1 MCLCTRPNSLQN
13 PRPLGKSR
21 RGLQQVYRRNEA
33 ARARATDDPAR
44 EAAIVQFDTSSA
56 VVTYVNYSNS
66 STLEDIDMEL
76 ILAPMDQ
83 QFGKELMWQHAA
95 AEPVRLPSLFR
106 SPASNSS
113 SSSVERSPRLVG
125 MSDLLSE
132 EARSLSPLKDAP
144 VVARLP
150 SIGAMMRREESSSN
164 ASSTTHDTNS
174 MSPAQK
180 QCMDLYK
187 QLREVPS
194 SPLGENARH
203 HPEYALGSLLAGAA
217 LSQLASMQQE
227 KNELA
232 ENHPFRVRTILP
244 ATSSSPMSDNGSDK
258 SKRTSSAK
266 LCGMSECRKRAKAG
280 GYCIAHGGGLRCSEE
295 GCQKHAVSLGLCIS
309 HGGGKR
315 CTIEGCLNASRKN
328 GVCWSHGG
336 KRLCK
341 LDGCNKGPKSGGYCW
356 SHGGKMKK

>member
-1 MCLCTRPNSLQN
+1 
-13 PRPLGKSR
+13 
-21 RGLQQVYRRNEA
+21 
-33 ARARATDDPAR
+33 
-44 EAAIVQFDTSSA
+44 
-56 VVTYVNYSNS
+56 
-66 STLEDIDMEL
+66 MEM
-76 ILAPMDQ
+76 ILAPMDHQ
-83 QFGKELMWQHAA
+83 QFGKDALWQHAS
-95 AEPVRLPSLFR
+95 EPVRRLPSLFR
-106 SPASNSS
+106 HAETTATE
-113 SSSVERSPRLVG
+113 SVERSPRLVG
-125 MSDLLSE
+125 MSDVLNAS
-132 EARSLSPLKDAP
+132 RPLSPLKDAL
-144 VVARLP
+144 RLP
-150 SIGAMMRREESSSN
+150 SIGSMIRRDESSPRVE
-164 ASSTTHDTNS
+164 TTPTTMTTTTTATTTSAQDANS

-194 SPLGENARH
+194 SPLDARS
-203 HPEYALGSLLAGAA
+203 HPEYALGNLLAGAA
-217 LSQLASMQQE
+217 LSQLASMQE
-227 KNELA
+227 KREAAAA
-232 ENHPFRVRTILP
+232 ENQSRVREKMRSILP
-244 ATSSSPMSDNGSDK
+244 AINTTVAADCADK

-295 GCQKHAVSLGLCIS
+295 DCQKHAVSLGLCIS

>member
-1 MCLCTRPNSLQN
+1 
-13 PRPLGKSR
+13 
-21 RGLQQVYRRNEA
+21 
-33 ARARATDDPAR
+33 
-44 EAAIVQFDTSSA
+44 
-56 VVTYVNYSNS
+56 
-66 STLEDIDMEL
+66 MEL

-83 QFGKELMWQHAA
+83 QFGKELMWQHATPA
-95 AEPVRLPSLFR
+95 TETLRLPSLFR
-106 SPASNSS
+106 SPSNSS
-113 SSSVERSPRLVG
+113 SNVERSPRLVG
-125 MSDLLSE
+125 MSDLLSV
-132 EARSLSPLKDAP
+132 EASPLKDAP

-150 SIGAMMRREESSSN
+150 SIGAMMRRDENSSN
-164 ASSTTHDTNS
+164 ASPLRVETSAVNVSSSSSTFSHDANS

-194 SPLGENARH
+194 SPLGENARN
-203 HPEYALGSLLAGAA
+203 HPEYALGNLLAGAA

-227 KNELA
+227 KNDLA
-232 ENHPFRVRTILP
+232 ESHSFRVRTILP

-315 CTIEGCLNASRKN
+315 CTIDGCLNASRKN

>member
-1 MCLCTRPNSLQN
+1 
-13 PRPLGKSR
+13 
-21 RGLQQVYRRNEA
+21 
-33 ARARATDDPAR
+33 
-44 EAAIVQFDTSSA
+44 
-56 VVTYVNYSNS
+56 
-66 STLEDIDMEL
+66 MEM
-76 ILAPMDQ
+76 ILAPMDHQ
-83 QFGKELMWQHAA
+83 TFGKDAMRWPAPTAA
-95 AEPVRLPSLFR
+95 TEPLRRLPSLFR
-106 SPASNSS
+106 HAEASTSTTTTS
-113 SSSVERSPRLVG
+113 ERSPRLVG
-125 MSDLLSE
+125 MSDVLNTTRALGD
-132 EARSLSPLKDAP
+132 SPA
-144 VVARLP
+144 ARLP
-150 SIGAMMRREESSSN
+150 SIGSMIRREESGARVSN
-164 ASSTTHDTNS
+164 DASAASPAAASSSSTGSSAATTAMSASHADANS
-174 MSPAQK
+174 MSPVQK

-194 SPLGENARH
+194 LPLDARS

-217 LSQLASMQQE
+217 LSQLASIQE
-227 KNELA
+227 KKDA
-232 ENHPFRVRTILP
+232 AASAQQQPRVREQMLSEMDT
-244 ATSSSPMSDNGSDK
+244 ASESDSGDK
-258 SKRTSSAK
+258 SKRASSAK

-280 GYCIAHGGGLRCSEE
+280 GFCIAHGGGLRCSES

>member
-1 MCLCTRPNSLQN
+1 MDHQ
-13 PRPLGKSR
+13 
-21 RGLQQVYRRNEA
+21 
-33 ARARATDDPAR
+33 
-44 EAAIVQFDTSSA
+44 QFDKDALWSHEPAA
-56 VVTYVNYSNS
+56 VR
-66 STLEDIDMEL
+66 
-76 ILAPMDQ
+76 
-83 QFGKELMWQHAA
+83 
-95 AEPVRLPSLFR
+95 RLPSLFR
-106 SPASNSS
+106 HADPNTASTNSPA
-113 SSSVERSPRLVG
+113 RLVG
-125 MSDLLSE
+125 MSDVLN
-132 EARSLSPLKDAP
+132 A
-144 VVARLP
+144 ARLP
-150 SIGAMMRREESSSN
+150 SIGSMIRRDDSPRVETTAIAFTTTTATHE
-164 ASSTTHDTNS
+164 ASPAAASATPVNS

-194 SPLGENARH
+194 SPLDARN

-217 LSQLASMQQE
+217 LSQLASMQE
-227 KNELA
+227 KREAA
-232 ENHPFRVRTILP
+232 ETQQFQIREKMRSILP
-244 ATSSSPMSDNGSDK
+244 VINTSHGDEAGCDK
-258 SKRTSSAK
+258 SKRTNSAK

>member
-1 MCLCTRPNSLQN
+1 
-13 PRPLGKSR
+13 
-21 RGLQQVYRRNEA
+21 
-33 ARARATDDPAR
+33 
-44 EAAIVQFDTSSA
+44 
-56 VVTYVNYSNS
+56 
-66 STLEDIDMEL
+66 MEM
-76 ILAPMDQ
+76 ILAPMDHQ
-83 QFGKELMWQHAA
+83 QFGKDAPLWQHEPAA
-95 AEPVRLPSLFR
+95 AVRRLPSLFR
-106 SPASNSS
+106 HGDTTASS
-113 SSSVERSPRLVG
+113 SSPAARLVG
-125 MSDLLSE
+125 MSDVLN
-132 EARSLSPLKDAP
+132 A
-144 VVARLP
+144 ARLP
-150 SIGAMMRREESSSN
+150 SIGSMIRRDESPRVETAATAFTPQES
-164 ASSTTHDTNS
+164 ATPVNS

-194 SPLGENARH
+194 SPLDARN
-203 HPEYALGSLLAGAA
+203 HPEYALGNLLAGAA
-217 LSQLASMQQE
+217 LSQLASMQE
-227 KNELA
+227 KREA
-232 ENHPFRVRTILP
+232 ADRQQFEIREKMRSILP
-244 ATSSSPMSDNGSDK
+244 AINTSHGDDAGGCDK
-258 SKRTSSAK
+258 SKRTNSAK

-341 LDGCNKGPKSGGYCW
+341 LEGCNKGPKSGGYCW

>member
-1 MCLCTRPNSLQN
+1 
-13 PRPLGKSR
+13 
-21 RGLQQVYRRNEA
+21 
-33 ARARATDDPAR
+33 
-44 EAAIVQFDTSSA
+44 
-56 VVTYVNYSNS
+56 
-66 STLEDIDMEL
+66 MEL

-83 QFGKELMWQHAA
+83 EFGKEVMWQHATTT
-95 AEPVRLPSLFR
+95 EPVRLPSLFR
-106 SPASNSS
+106 NPAAV
-113 SSSVERSPRLVG
+113 SSVDRSPRLVG
-125 MSDLLSE
+125 MSDLLSA
-132 EARSLSPLKDAP
+132 EARPLSPLSESP

-150 SIGAMMRREESSSN
+150 SIGSMIRREDSPVRVETSSS
-164 ASSTTHDTNS
+164 SSSSQDANS

-194 SPLGENARH
+194 SPLDARN

-217 LSQLASMQQE
+217 LSQLATMQESKESDGQ
-227 KNELA
+227 
-232 ENHPFRVRTILP
+232 FRIRDKMRTILP
-244 ATSSSPMSDNGSDK
+244 AINTSSPMCESGDK

-315 CTIEGCLNASRKN
+315 CTIDGCLNASRKN

-341 LDGCNKGPKSGGYCW
+341 LEGCNKGPKSGGYCW